1 MFSGNA
7 QSINAEIISIGN
19 ELVSGFIE
27 DTNSSWLSRR
37 MQEIGINIS
46 QVTLIGDD
54 GDQIKSNLE
63 MALQRVNIIIL
74 TGGLGC
80 THDDIT
86 KQTLCEMFDY
96 ELKIDNEVKSNI
108 EKIFNKRGRSVPQSA
123 FQQARVPD
131 GATILYNEKGTAP
144 GLKVSQKNKCIY
156 ALPGIPLEMKHL
168 TEEYLVPEL
177 SGFSKVKISHRLIKT
192 TGIVESS
199 LWEKVGPLKELES
212 WVQVASL
219 PSHLGVRIR
228 LSSVAE
234 NDLKVKQNL
243 EKGEFWLRRKIS
255 KYVFGVDDETLEGN
269 IGQVLKERGETLA
282 VAESCTGGLVG
293 HRLTSVPGSSEYFIA
308 SLVTYSNI
316 SKVKYLGVDPQKI
329 EEFGAVS
336 SQVAQEMAEGVRVET
351 GADYGIAIT
360 GIAGP
365 SGGTDTKP
373 VGLTYIAIS
382 DIQKTFVESFNFHQD
397 REKNKERAAQA
408 ALNLL
413 RIRLIE
419 KCS

>member
-1 MFSGNA
+1 MFANGGENL
-7 QSINAEIISIGN
+7 NAEIISIGN
-19 ELVSGFIE
+19 ELVSGFVE
-27 DTNSSWLSRR
+27 DTNSSWLSCRL
-37 MQEIGINIS
+37 QEIGINIS

-54 GDQIKSNLE
+54 ADQIKRTLE
-63 MALQRVNIIIL
+63 CALERAKIVIL

-86 KQTLCEMFDY
+86 KQTLCELFGFK
-96 ELKIDNEVKSNI
+96 LKIDKKVKSNI
-108 EKIFNKRGRSVPQSA
+108 EKIFNKRGRPVPLST
-123 FQQARVPD
+123 FQQAQVPE

-144 GLKVSQKNKCIY
+144 GLKVSKKNKSIY

-168 TEEYLVPEL
+168 TEEYLVPDL
-177 SGFSKVKISHRLIKT
+177 KDISKVKIGHRVLKT

-199 LWEKVGPLKELES
+199 LWEKVGPLDELET
-212 WVQVASL
+212 WVQIASL

-234 NDLKVKQNL
+234 NDKVVKQNL
-243 EKGEFWLRRKIS
+243 EKGEAWLRQKVS
-255 KYVFGVDDETLEGN
+255 KYIFGVDDETLEGN

-293 HRLTSVPGSSEYFIA
+293 HRITSIPGSSEYFVA
-308 SLVTYSNI
+308 GLVTYSNI
-316 SKVKYLGVDPQKI
+316 SKVKHLGVEPEKI

-336 SQVAQEMAEGVRVET
+336 SQIAQEMAEGARAET

-373 VGLTYIAIS
+373 VGLTFIAVS
-382 DIQKTFVESFNFHQD
+382 DIQKTIVESFNFHQD
-397 REKNKERAAQA
+397 RVKNKERAAQA